1 MVMNE
6 LMMNEW
12 NGYFGGGELV
22 VVIPLLGW

>member
-22 VVIPLLGW
+22 VIPLLGW

>member
-12 NGYFGGGELV
+12 NGYFGGELV